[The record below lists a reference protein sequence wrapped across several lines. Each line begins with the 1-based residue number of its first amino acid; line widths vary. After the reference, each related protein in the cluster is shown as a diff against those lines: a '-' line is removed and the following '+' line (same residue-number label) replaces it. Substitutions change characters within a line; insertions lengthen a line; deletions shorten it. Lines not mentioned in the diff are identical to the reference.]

1 MMNNKYRQ
9 IYKKIKKYD
18 TIVLARHVGPDPDA
32 LGSTFGLK
40 ESILATFPKKNVY
53 VVGNGASK
61 FHYLGNVE
69 KMPEDTSHALLIVL
83 DTPDSKRVDGA
94 DATKFDYSI
103 KIDHHPYVE
112 TFCDVEWIDD
122 TASSASQLVME
133 LIFHTKLKMTNSA
146 ASRLYIGLIADTER
160 FLYQYTTPKTFEL
173 VAKMIKETNLNFT
186 ELYPTLYMRSFK
198 DIKFQ
203 AYLMS
208 HLTITENGFGYVKLD
223 EEILQEYKVDAA
235 TAGNMINSFNYIEE
249 MIAWGFFSQ
258 DKMNNNIRGSVRS
271 RGPIINETLAHFGGG
286 GHAFAS
292 GIRVNDFDKVDEVID
307 ALDEVCKKY
316 KEENK

>member
-1 MMNNKYRQ
+1 MNNKYRQ

-40 ESILATFPKKNVY
+40 ESILATFPKKDVY
-53 VVGNGASK
+53 VVGNGTAK
-61 FHYLGNVE
+61 FHYLGTVD
-69 KMPEDTSHALLIVL
+69 KMPEDTAHSLLIVL

-94 DATKFDYSI
+94 TVSNFEYSI

-112 TFCDVEWIDD
+112 TFCDIEWIDD

-133 LIFHTKLKMTNSA
+133 LIFSTKLKMTNSA
-146 ASRLYIGLIADTER
+146 ARKLFVGLIADTER

-173 VAKMIKETNLNFT
+173 VAKMVEETQLSFT
-186 ELYPTLYMRSFK
+186 ELYPQLYMRS
-198 DIKFQ
+198 IKEMRFQ

-208 HLTITENGFGYVKLD
+208 NLKVTENGFGYVKLD
-223 EEILQEYKVDAA
+223 ESILQEYKVDAA
-235 TAGNMINSFNYIEE
+235 TAGNMINSFNYVEE
-249 MIAWGFFSQ
+249 MVAWGFFSQ

-271 RGPIINETLAHFGGG
+271 RGPVINETLAHFGGG

-292 GIRVNDFDKVDEVID
+292 GIRVSDFDKVDEVID
-307 ALDEVCKKY
+307 ALDEICRIY
-316 KEENK
+316 KEKQ

>member
-1 MMNNKYRQ
+1 MINGKYRQ

-40 ESILATFPKKNVY
+40 ESILATFPKKKVY
-53 VVGNGASK
+53 VVGNGTAK
-61 FHYLGNVE
+61 FHYLGVVD
-69 KMPEDTSHALLIVL
+69 KMPENTENALLIVL

-94 DATKFDYSI
+94 TSSNFAFSI

-112 TFCDVEWIDD
+112 TFCDIEWIDD
-122 TASSASQLVME
+122 TASSASQLAME
-133 LIFHTKLKMTNSA
+133 LIFNTKLKMTEKA
-146 ASRLYIGLIADTER
+146 ASRFFVGLIADTER

-173 VAKMIKETNLNFT
+173 VAKMIAKTKLNFT
-186 ELYPTLYMRSFK
+186 ELYPQLYMRS
-198 DIKFQ
+198 IKEIQFQ

-208 HLTITENGFGYVKLD
+208 NLIITENGFGYVKLD
-223 EEILQEYKVDAA
+223 EAILQEYKVDAA
-235 TAGNMINSFNYIEE
+235 TAGNLINSFNYIEE

-271 RGPIINETLAHFGGG
+271 RGPIINETLARFGGG
-286 GHAFAS
+286 GHALAS
-292 GIRVNDFDKVDEVID
+292 GIRVSDFDKVDEVID

>member
-1 MMNNKYRQ
+1 MMNSKYRQ
-9 IYKKIKKYD
+9 IYKKIKKYN

-40 ESILATFPKKNVY
+40 ESILATFPKKKVY
-53 VVGNGASK
+53 VVGNGTAK
-61 FHYLGNVE
+61 FHYLGVID
-69 KMPEDTSHALLIVL
+69 KMPEDTKDALLIVL

-94 DATKFDYSI
+94 HATNFDYSI
-103 KIDHHPYVE
+103 KIDHHPFVE
-112 TFCDVEWIDD
+112 TFCDMEWIDD

-133 LIFHTKLKMTNSA
+133 LISNTKLKMTESA
-146 ASRLYIGLIADTER
+146 ASKLFVGLIADTER

-173 VAKMIKETNLNFT
+173 VAEMIDQTKLNFT
-186 ELYPTLYMRSFK
+186 ELYPQLYMRSIK
-198 DIKFQ
+198 EIKFQ

-208 HLTITENGFGYVKLD
+208 NLTITENGFGYVKLD
-223 EEILQEYKVDAA
+223 ESILQEYKVDAA
-235 TAGNMINSFNYIEE
+235 TSGNMINSFNYIDE

-258 DKMNNNIRGSVRS
+258 DKVNNNIRGSVRS

-307 ALDEVCKKY
+307 ALDEVCRKY
-316 KEENK
+316 QEDK